1 MGSYKRAARPIVQRK
16 LEEVLQI
23 FRACASGWPSTPA
36 RCPAENSR
44 WWRSRAA

>member
-23 FRACASGWPSTPA
+23 FPRVRERLASTPA
-36 RCPAENSR
+36 RCPAASSR